1 MTTNLQLKLRKTPPA
16 TERTLAAVVAFG
28 TGATV
33 GELAAATGRCNHA
46 ICTSLTELF
55 LKKKV
60 VRQYETDGQTI
71 GFRYYPNT
79 PAGRAAAF
87 ANRDRVRIKGAGKF
101 PAGFEVEQNAAIC
114 RLLTDFPKL
123 PVQEIA
129 RRVRRDPAE
138 TRDRLDALVR
148 RGFVDFET
156 ESFRRTDGLLGVRRL
171 YFTKH

>member
-1 MTTNLQLKLRKTPPA
+1 MTTNLKLKLRKTPPA
-16 TERTLAAVVAFG
+16 TERTLATLVAIG

-33 GELAAATGRCNHA
+33 GELAAAMNRCGRA
-46 ICTSLTELF
+46 VVTSLTELR
-55 LKKKV
+55 LKKKII
-60 VRQYETDGQTI
+60 RQYENDGQTI

-79 PAGRAAAF
+79 PAGRGAAF

-101 PAGFEVEQNAAIC
+101 PAGFEIEQNAAIC
-114 RLLTDFPKL
+114 RVLTDFPKL

-171 YFTKH
+171 YYTK